1 MPSLK
6 VPASWLRE
14 YVDVADIDATAARLH
29 MSGTEVDR
37 VERSG
42 NWGDKI
48 WVGRVA
54 SLE

>member
-42 NWGDKI
+42 NWGAKI